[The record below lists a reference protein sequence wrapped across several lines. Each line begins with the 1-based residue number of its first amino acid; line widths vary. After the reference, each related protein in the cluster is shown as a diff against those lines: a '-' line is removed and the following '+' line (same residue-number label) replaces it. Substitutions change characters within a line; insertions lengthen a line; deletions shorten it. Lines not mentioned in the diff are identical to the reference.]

1 MCSIIINV
9 LMKEV
14 ITIKSFKKNLIMF
27 FVLILIILLTL
38 NSIYDKESL
47 RLIITGFPKIKFEY
61 VCIGFTLMVLYYV
74 LYGYYFSYTFKLF
87 NIKVPLFKGV
97 FYGLVEFYFSGITP
111 SATGGQPVQMYY
123 MSKDKIPIKNSYIA
137 LLINTMFFKIA
148 IIVLGILCLLLKQN
162 IIGYFKPIHMG
173 FFYFGLICDILFC
186 VLLCLFL
193 FHSGL
198 IKKTLKWIFKFFK
211 KFNIFKKYTD
221 KDVDEIIVDYK
232 SDLKVLLSNKT
243 KFLYSLF
250 LVFLVRIIYFS
261 IAYIVYRGLGLSG
274 YSYFD
279 MLAIQIS
286 VQMAIEMVP
295 IPGGS
300 YVSEKMF
307 FYIFSIVFLTEFAS
321 LGMLLTR
328 AFIFYIPIIV
338 TGLIIFVYNIVH
350 KVRDFF

>member
-1 MCSIIINV
+1 MN
-9 LMKEV
+9 EV
-14 ITIKSFKKNLIMF
+14 ISIKSFKKNLLMF
-27 FVLILIILLTL
+27 FVLIIIIFLTL

-47 RLIITGFPKIKFEY
+47 KLIITGFPKIKFEY
-61 VCIGFTLMVLYYV
+61 ICIGFGLMILYYL
-74 LYGYYFSYTFKLF
+74 LYGYYFTYTFKLF
-87 NIKVPLFKGV
+87 NIKVPLLKGI

-148 IIVLGILCLLLKQN
+148 IIVLGILCLFMKQN
-162 IIGYFKPIHMG
+162 IIGCFKPIHMG
-173 FFYFGLICDILFC
+173 FFYLGLVCDILFC
-186 VLLCLFL
+186 VLLCIFL
-193 FHSGL
+193 FNSKI
-198 IKKTLKWIFKFFK
+198 IKKALKWIFKFFK
-211 KFNIFKKYTD
+211 KFHIFKKYTD

-232 SDLKVLLSNKT
+232 SDLNVLLSNKF

-250 LVFLVRIIYFS
+250 LVFIVRIIYFS

-307 FYIFSIVFLTEFAS
+307 YYIFSIVFLTEFAS

-338 TGLIIFVYNIVH
+338 TGIIIFIYNIVN

>member
-1 MCSIIINV
+1 MFLV
-9 LMKEV
+9 L
-14 ITIKSFKKNLIMF
+14 
-27 FVLILIILLTL
+27 VLIIGLTL

-47 RLIITGFPKIKFEY
+47 KLIITGFPKIQFNY
-61 VCIGFTLMVLYYV
+61 ICLGFGLMFAYYL
-74 LYGYYFSYTFKLF
+74 LYGYYFTYTFSLWG
-87 NIKVPLFKGV
+87 IKVPFFKGV

-148 IIVLGILCLLLKQN
+148 IIVLGIVMLFTKQN
-162 IIGYFKPIHMG
+162 IIGLFKTIHMD
-173 FFYFGLICDILFC
+173 FFYFGLICDVLFC
-186 VLLCLFL
+186 LLLAMFL
-193 FHSGL
+193 FNSAL
-198 IKKTLKWIFKFFK
+198 IKRTLKWIFKFFK
-211 KFNIFKKYTD
+211 KFHIFKKYTD
-221 KDVDEIIVDYK
+221 KDVDEIVGDYK
-232 SDLKVLLSNKT
+232 EDLTLILTNKYKLL
-243 KFLYSLF
+243 FSLI
-250 LVFLVRIIYFS
+250 LVFIVRIIYFS
-261 IAYIVYRGLGLSG
+261 IAYVVYRGLGLSG

-279 MLAIQIS
+279 MLAIQVS

-300 YVSEKMF
+300 FVSEKMF

-338 TGLIIFVYNIVH
+338 TGIIIFIYNIVN

>member
-1 MCSIIINV
+1 
-9 LMKEV
+9 MKEV
-14 ITIKSFKKNLIMF
+14 IIIKSFRKNLIMF

-38 NSIYDKESL
+38 NSIYDKESIK
-47 RLIITGFPKIKFEY
+47 LIITGFPKIKLEY
-61 VCIGFTLMVLYYV
+61 ILIGFGLMISYYL
-74 LYGYYFSYTFKLF
+74 LYGYYLKYTFGLL
-87 NIKVPLFKGV
+87 NIKVPFLKGV

-123 MSKDKIPIKNSYIA
+123 MSKDKIPIKNSYIT

-148 IIVLGILCLLLKQN
+148 IIILGILALFFKQD
-162 IIGYFKPIHMG
+162 IIQYFKPIHMD

-186 VLLCLFL
+186 LLLAMFL
-193 FHSGL
+193 FNSAL
-198 IKKTLKWIFKFFK
+198 IKRTLKWIFKFFK
-211 KFNIFKKYTD
+211 RFHIFKKYTD
-221 KDVDEIIVDYK
+221 RDVDEIVGDYK
-232 SDLKVLLSNKT
+232 EDLTLLLTNKS

-250 LVFLVRIIYFS
+250 LVFIVRIIYFS
-261 IAYIVYRGLGLSG
+261 VAYVVYKGLGLSG
-274 YSYFD
+274 YGYLD
-279 MLAIQIS
+279 MLAIQVS

-307 FYIFSIVFLTEFAS
+307 FYIFSIVFLIEYAS

-328 AFIFYIPIIV
+328 AFIFYIPIVV
-338 TGLIIFVYNIVH
+338 TGIIIFIYNIVN

>member
-1 MCSIIINV
+1 
-9 LMKEV
+9 
-14 ITIKSFKKNLIMF
+14 MF

-61 VCIGFTLMVLYYV
+61 ICLGFALMILYYLV
-74 LYGYYFSYTFKLF
+74 YGYYFSYTFKLF
-87 NIKVPLFKGV
+87 NIKVPFFKGV

-148 IIVLGILCLLLKQN
+148 IITLGILCLLFKQD
-162 IIGYFKPIHMG
+162 IIGLFKTIHMD
-173 FFYFGLICDILFC
+173 FFYFGLVCDILFC
-186 VLLCLFL
+186 ILLGIFL
-193 FHSGL
+193 LNSNL
-198 IKKTLKWIFKFFK
+198 IKKSLRWIFKWFK

-232 SDLKVLLSNKT
+232 GDLNILFT
-243 KFLYSLF
+243 QKFRLLYSLF
-250 LVFLVRIIYFS
+250 LVFIVRIIYFS
-261 IAYIVYRGLGLSG
+261 IAYVVYRGLGLSG
-274 YSYFD
+274 YSYLD
-279 MLAIQIS
+279 MLAIQVS

-328 AFIFYIPIIV
+328 AFIFYIPIVV
-338 TGLIIFVYNIVH
+338 TGLIIFIYNIVN